1 MRDTSRAK
9 GEPRKWPSAHS
20 SLPLPSHTGSST
32 HPSSDR
38 KWWAGGRSGPAGH
51 GLGGGVTPV
60 GFSRRQPGA
69 EMTPLEGTWATCL
82 LKQVDRASPARAWAP
97 RSWVT
102 AWHATEPGVTQ
113 RGGEQTPMC
122 TSVASSQPIP
132 GGGISD
138 LGLQPISFGL
148 HHHPHLPARRGQ
160 TSPAAYISLPLWCPG
175 CCPASQAKALLPL
188 RGPESRVG
196 ECLLRHPVHVHRPLA
211 LDAASVSRS

>member
-1 MRDTSRAK
+1 MGRWTLQSSWTW
-9 GEPRKWPSAHS
+9 PR
-20 SLPLPSHTGSST
+20 
-32 HPSSDR
+32 
-38 KWWAGGRSGPAGH
+38 
-51 GLGGGVTPV
+51 GGVTPV

-82 LKQVDRASPARAWAP
+82 LKQGDRASPARAWAP

-138 LGLQPISFGL
+138 LRLQPVSFGL
-148 HHHPHLPARRGQ
+148 HPHPHLPARRGQ